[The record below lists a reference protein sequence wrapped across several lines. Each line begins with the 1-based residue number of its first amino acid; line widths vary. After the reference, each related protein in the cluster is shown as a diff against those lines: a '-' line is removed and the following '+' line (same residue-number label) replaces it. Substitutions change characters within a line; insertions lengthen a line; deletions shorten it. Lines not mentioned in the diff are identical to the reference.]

1 MIKDVKTYLNTVGQ
15 RISKAFSVEEFDTES
30 ELEFWSLSA
39 EHMSR
44 KEPPTFKSIV
54 EWIDILYKAPVHI
67 VYKKVDEDLVLF
79 KRSVNPKNI
88 IKQKKESDEQ
98 AELTDVEKKVISD
111 FEQQVQNLQNKKKW
125 YPEFK
130 EHGVSLHSI
139 GSCEHIPI
147 YRKDGEIWGVYIVG
161 PHTKCPEVI
170 TPKLSIV
177 GRLLSI
183 WLIRLEKEEDGTK
196 KDYQVKMEEIVS
208 ELGSGALN
216 TEAIS
221 GLFLRYFL
229 HANKN
234 EFGGVFQSLEGGN
247 SPVSIIG
254 LTDEQVTFVSK
265 SDQNTLVQ
273 SGNNNDILGAFD
285 MYPFKGEG
293 SEGFFIMLQS
303 DTNQDVSTSHLAVE
317 IQSLF
322 GRLFDFKNLNSSFS
336 ESLIES
342 YYFMLRAFEMKR
354 KKTQFHTPRL
364 MAFVEKFA
372 MVFGLEEGETDI
384 IMKTAKLHDI
394 GYVGAL
400 SVETE
405 QSIGSELNHPLTGYK
420 LIDQLPIH
428 DDIKKG
434 LLTHHEW
441 VNGEGTPFGIGADEI
456 QWTGKIIGIFE
467 FIVDFIETN
476 INDASKSDEEWI
488 EQLSKSIIERAD
500 KQFDM
505 VIVPTVI
512 QLIQMLGWQNCCKL
526 GVDV

>member
-67 VYKKVDEDLVLF
+67 VYKKVDEDLILF

-88 IKQKKESDEQ
+88 IKQKKESDEHT
-98 AELTDVEKKVISD
+98 ELTDVEKKVIND

-125 YPEFK
+125 YPEFQ

-147 YRKDGEIWGVYIVG
+147 YKKDGEIWGVYIVG

-183 WLIRLEKEEDGTK
+183 WLIRLEQEEDGTK
-196 KDYQVKMEEIVS
+196 KDYQIKMEEIVS

-216 TEAIS
+216 TKAIS

-234 EFGGVFQSLEGGN
+234 KTGGVFQSSERGN
-247 SPVSIIG
+247 SLVNTIG
-254 LTDEQVTFVSK
+254 LTDEQIAFITETDANILNQAQKNDLLGTFGV
-265 SDQNTLVQ
+265 
-273 SGNNNDILGAFD
+273 
-285 MYPFKGEG
+285 YPFEGEE
-293 SEGFFIMLQS
+293 SEGFFIMLHSGDEQVS
-303 DTNQDVSTSHLAVE
+303 DTDQLAVE
-317 IQSLF
+317 IQNLF
-322 GRLFDFKNLNSSFS
+322 GKLFDFKNLNTIFS
-336 ESLIES
+336 EGLIES
-342 YYFMLRAFEMKR
+342 YYFMLRAFEMNR
-354 KKTQFHTPRL
+354 EKTRFHTPRL
-364 MAFVEKFA
+364 MGFVEKFA
-372 MVFGLEEGETDI
+372 MVFGLEEGEIDI

-428 DDIKKG
+428 EDIKKG

-441 VNGEGTPFGIGADEI
+441 VNGEGTPFGISGDEI

-467 FIVDFIETN
+467 FIVDFVETN
-476 INDASKSDEEWI
+476 LNDTSKSDDEWI

-526 GVDV
+526 GADG